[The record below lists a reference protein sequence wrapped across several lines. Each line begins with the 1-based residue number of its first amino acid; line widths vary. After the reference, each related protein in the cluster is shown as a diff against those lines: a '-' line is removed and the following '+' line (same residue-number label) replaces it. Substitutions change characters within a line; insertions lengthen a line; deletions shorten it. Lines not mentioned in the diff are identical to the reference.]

1 MRMEREEHEAK
12 FKAKQEEEYDAKIT
26 WWKENKVAAL
36 REGETSMRITS
47 KNASVWPNQYHT
59 RAKGGYEK
67 DNNIKQSSWRWSFSP
82 QQNHTISHATINRA
96 NDVAAELVKVLAGA
110 FNASRVPVP
119 EPSIFS
125 GDALRY
131 SNWKLSFNTL
141 IDQKNIPENE
151 NIFYLRR
158 CVSGQA
164 KSALDGYFLLCTET
178 AYAAAWKILDER
190 YGNPFSVA
198 KAYRD
203 KLQAWPKV
211 SSREST
217 ELRDFAVVKQP
228 WSTSRH

>member
-1 MRMEREEHEAK
+1 M
-12 FKAKQEEEYDAKIT
+12 
-26 WWKENKVAAL
+26 
-36 REGETSMRITS
+36 
-47 KNASVWPNQYHT
+47 
-59 RAKGGYEK
+59 
-67 DNNIKQSSWRWSFSP
+67 
-82 QQNHTISHATINRA
+82 
-96 NDVAAELVKVLAGA
+96 LAGA
-110 FNASRVPVP
+110 LNASRVPVP

-164 KSALDGYFLLCTET
+164 KSTLDGYFLLGTET
-178 AYAAAWKILDER
+178 AYASAWKILNER

-203 KLQAWPKV
+203 KLQAWPEAAMVHIKALEILNDCSEDSVKV
-211 SSREST
+211 TRLATASWNHKVIEIEEQTRGSPTFSQFVSFLTREAKIACNPVISLQSLKQVESDNSERLRIT
-217 ELRDFAVVKQP
+217 RQRNTGAKTLATTSQEKRDFTFVLQETQTYTPEMQKF
-228 WSTSRH
+228 SGNGCD